1 MFKPSK
7 TIAQILSE
15 PNTGYI
21 DVNYTV
27 SGYWSDVVSVAAIR
41 GLPGEW
47 EIRVRHS
54 SGGRSGGMEDYEA
67 EYNFAMA
74 VLDACKLARE
84 LKTRVKELE
93 DMYE

>member
-1 MFKPSK
+1 M
-7 TIAQILSE
+7 
-15 PNTGYI
+15 
-21 DVNYTV
+21 
-27 SGYWSDVVSVAAIR
+27 
-41 GLPGEW
+41 
-47 EIRVRHS
+47 RHS
-54 SGGRSGGMEDYEA
+54 SGGRSGGMEDYDA